1 MRRFGL
7 HSIRRPHPVMASQPD
22 SGLFDIW
29 TLAIIRA
36 YNGVL
41 PGIDPTVFVAET
53 AALIGAV
60 RVGPG
65 SSIWYSATLR
75 GDVNSI
81 TVGARTSVQDGCVLH
96 CEQDAPCVVGDDVT
110 VGHNV
115 TLHGCTVKN
124 GAVIGI
130 GATVLNRAVVGEGAV
145 VAAGALVKEGGVVP
159 PGMVAMGVPA
169 KPVREVTEAEQ
180 TRFRTNA
187 EHYVRLTQE
196 FLEASA

>member
-1 MRRFGL
+1 M
-7 HSIRRPHPVMASQPD
+7 IRRPHPVLTREAD
-22 SGLFDIW
+22 SGQFVKR

-41 PGIDPTVFVAET
+41 PEIDPTAFVAET
-53 AALIGAV
+53 AALIGEV

-96 CEQDAPCVVGDDVT
+96 CEPDAPCMVGDDVT

-115 TLHGCTVKN
+115 TLHGCTVGN

-130 GATVLNRAVVGEGAV
+130 GASVLNRAIIGEGAV

-159 PGMVAMGVPA
+159 PGMIAMGVPA
-169 KPVREVTEAEQ
+169 KPVRGVTDAEK

-187 EHYVRLTQE
+187 DHYVLLAQE
-196 FLEASA
+196 FLAASG